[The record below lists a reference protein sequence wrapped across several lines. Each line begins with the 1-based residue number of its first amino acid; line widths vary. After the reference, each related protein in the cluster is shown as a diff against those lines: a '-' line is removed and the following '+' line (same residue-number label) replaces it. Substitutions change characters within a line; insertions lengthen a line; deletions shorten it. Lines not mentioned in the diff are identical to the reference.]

1 MRLAFYATRLMRS
14 LLSLSTAWHRQT
26 AKHWLLATSLPTA
39 HSLSTVATSAV
50 ESLLKNPSL
59 LKWETKSQNFFKV
72 FDPAISDSLLAEIPT
87 MEANFA
93 IQESYASLP
102 SWRDD
107 TTASFRASLL
117 NDWSLLIKE
126 NSDDL
131 ATIMTLESGKP
142 LHESFGEVN
151 YARSFLDYYAAE
163 AIRPTGAGGGFLV
176 PSSFSMQSGAP
187 RGQIMA
193 VQQAIGVTALITP
206 CKPRIQNCKAIA

>member
-59 LKWETKSQNFFKV
+59 LKWEAECQNFFKV

-87 MEANFA
+87 MEANSA

-117 NDWSLLIKE
+117 NDWSSLIKE

-163 AIRPTGAGGGFLV
+163 AIRSTGAGGGFLV